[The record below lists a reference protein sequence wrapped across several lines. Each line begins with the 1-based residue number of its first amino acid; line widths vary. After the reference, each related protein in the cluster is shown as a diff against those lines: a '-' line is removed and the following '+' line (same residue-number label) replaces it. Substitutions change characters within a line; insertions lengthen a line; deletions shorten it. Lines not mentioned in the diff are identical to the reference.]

1 MKQKKA
7 LKMLSALAQDTRINI
22 YRLLVKESKEGL
34 SAGTVA
40 EILQVPAATLSFHLA
55 QMTNA
60 GLLKSHKNG
69 RTVYYRARQ
78 KAIKNLAAFLTE
90 NSFKK
95 QQKELKQPKTT
106 IKEKDIIVDDEEN
119 DGD

>member
-22 YRLLVKESKEGL
+22 YRLLVKEGKEGL
-34 SAGTVA
+34 SAGIVA
-40 EILQVPAATLSFHLA
+40 EILQVPAATLSFHLS

-60 GLLKSHKNG
+60 GLLKSHKIG
-69 RTVYYRARQ
+69 RTVMYSAKQ
-78 KAIKNLAAFLTE
+78 KAIKKLAEFMTE
-90 NSFKK
+90 DSHKKK
-95 QQKELKQPKTT
+95 QKQVVQSL
-106 IKEKDIIVDDEEN
+106 IVDDVEDGNN

>member
-7 LKMLSALAQDTRINI
+7 LNMLAALAQETRVNI
-22 YRLLVKESKEGL
+22 YKLLVQEGKEGL
-34 SAGTVA
+34 AAGIIA

-60 GLLKSHKNG
+60 GLLKSHKKG
-69 RTVYYRARQ
+69 RAVMYSAKQ
-78 KAIKNLAAFLTE
+78 KAIKNLAIYLTE
-90 NSFKK
+90 NSYKK
-95 QQKELKQPKTT
+95 RQKELNN
-106 IKEKDIIVDDEEN
+106 KESLIEDIEN

>member
-7 LKMLSALAQDTRINI
+7 LKILSALAQETRVNI
-22 YRLLVKESKEGL
+22 YKLLIQEGKEGL
-34 SAGTVA
+34 SAGIVA

-60 GLLKSHKNG
+60 GLLKSHKKG
-69 RTVYYRARQ
+69 RVVLYAAKQ

-95 QQKELKQPKTT
+95 RNKTQKKQS
-106 IKEKDIIVDDEEN
+106 KDFESNEDIVSDAE
-119 DGD
+119 